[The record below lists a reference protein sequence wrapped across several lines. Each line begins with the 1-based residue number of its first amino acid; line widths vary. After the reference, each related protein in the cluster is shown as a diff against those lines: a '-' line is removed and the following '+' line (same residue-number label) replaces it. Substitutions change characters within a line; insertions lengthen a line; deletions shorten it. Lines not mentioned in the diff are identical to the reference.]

1 MNIISPSL
9 LDLNVYGFKAI
20 NAVNS
25 QLKNLMFAVS
35 NLQYPHRSMFMFQC
49 LQQRS
54 NRLKL

>member
-35 NLQYPHRSMFMFQC
+35 NLQHPHRPMFMFQC
-49 LQQRS
+49 L
-54 NRLKL
+54 